1 MIKIIKKIIYLI
13 ISLILVLALAVFSA
27 NLYVLKAG
35 EKNIKNKD
43 TVANAPYIL
52 VFGASVNGNKVSHVL
67 SQRLDTVYDLYKNK
81 KTEKIIVSGDHLLK
95 DYNEVQAMKDY
106 LIKKGVP
113 ESSIVMDHSGIDT
126 FNSVS
131 HLKENFNPESV
142 ILVTQSEHL
151 KRALYFAK
159 KIGVNA
165 YGVACED
172 YSGEQLNYQHK
183 REFLARMKA
192 FILCEIFKN
201 DTEKLDKINEKLKLV
216 YNENFD

>member
-1 MIKIIKKIIYLI
+1 MIKLIKTFLSFI

-27 NLYVLKAG
+27 NLYVLKTG
-35 EKNIKNKD
+35 EKNIRSKD
-43 TVANAPYIL
+43 TVTNAPYIL
-52 VFGASVNGNKVSHVL
+52 VFGASVNGNKVSHAL
-67 SQRLDTVYDLYKNK
+67 SQRLDTVYNLYSNNK
-81 KTEKIIVSGDHLLK
+81 AEKIIVSGDHLLK

-113 ESSIVMDHSGIDT
+113 GNSIVMDHSGIDT

-131 HLKENFNPESV
+131 HLKENFNPDSV
-142 ILVTQSEHL
+142 IFVTQNEHL

-159 KIGVNA
+159 KLDVNA

-192 FILCEIFKN
+192 FILCEFLNN
-201 DTEKLDKINEKLKLV
+201 DTEKLEKINEKLKLV